1 MSQPR
6 DDRQDDLFRPLLEEI
21 INLRHPLV
29 RLAGE
34 IDWDFLAGRFSSV
47 CRVGP
52 GQPPLPTRLV
62 AGLFI
67 LKHMHNLSD
76 EALCERWVENPY
88 FQYFCGEVVFRHELP
103 FDRSSLTRWRQR
115 LGEEQI
121 VALLQESLSVA
132 HRTGAIDT
140 KDLERVAI
148 DTTVQEKAIA
158 HPTDA
163 RLTHRA
169 IEKLVEL
176 AKREGV
182 ALRQSYLRLAKRA
195 AIMVGRYT
203 HAHQFKRARRE
214 LKFLRTR
221 LGRIIRDIRRK
232 IEGNTALEDR
242 FGPLLDLALRVRHQE
257 QRQRGPKVYS
267 LHAPEVECIGRGKAR
282 APYEFGCKVS
292 IATPVTAPKGGQF
305 VLHAKALHGNPYDG
319 HTLGPVIADLEK
331 LTGGTVRRIH
341 GDKGYRGHNYPNRF
355 KVWISG
361 QVRRVTKAIRREMRR
376 RAAIEPVIGHLKED
390 HRMGR
395 NYLTGRPGDRINA
408 VLAAAGYNFSLLLR
422 WFDELLRVLS
432 LILCHALLADPL
444 HLIITRCRKKLS
456 SRPTTWPDRMMS
468 QGCHKRTDGPRQ
480 KKCMVILFD
489 HSVSARQYCVGD
501 RDAKCFC
508 RSQINRQLDLRGL
521 LDRKISRFR
530 AGQYLLHV
538 FSSAMIHGAPWRPIT
553 HQGASICKLR
563 NVCDGGESV
572 LECQHGNGLTQVIE
586 GGVGHDDQGLRRLAR
601 KSHKGGTEFAR
612 GRELDQPN
620 RHTH

>member
-6 DDRQDDLFRPLLEEI
+6 DDRQDDLFRTSLDAI

-29 RLAGE
+29 RLAAE
-34 IDWDFLAGRFSSV
+34 IDWDFLAKRFSSV
-47 CRVGP
+47 CRIGP

-76 EALCERWVENPY
+76 EALCDRWVENPY

-121 VALLQESLSVA
+121 ATLLQESLSVA
-132 HRTGAIDT
+132 HRAGAIET
-140 KDLERVAI
+140 KDLERIVV

-169 IEKLVEL
+169 IEKLVDL

-182 ALRQSYLRLAKRA
+182 ELRQSYLRVAKRA

-221 LGRIIRDIRRK
+221 LGRVIRDISRK
-232 IEGNTALEDR
+232 IEGNPALDDR
-242 FGPLLDLALRVRHQE
+242 FGPLLDLARRVRLQE
-257 QRQRGPKVYS
+257 QRERGPKIYS
-267 LHAPEVECIGRGKAR
+267 LHAPEVECIGKGKAR

-292 IATPVTAPKGGQF
+292 IVTPVTAPKGGQF

-319 HTLGPVIADLEK
+319 RTLAPVIPELEK
-331 LTGGTVRRIH
+331 LTGVAVRRIH
-341 GDKGYRGHNYPNRF
+341 GDKGYRGHNYPDRF

-376 RAAIEPVIGHLKED
+376 RAAVEPVIGHLKD
-390 HRMGR
+390 GHRMRR
-395 NYLTGRPGDRINA
+395 NYLKGRDGDRINA
-408 VLAAAGYNFSLLLR
+408 VLAAAGYNFSPLLR
-422 WFDELLRVLS
+422 WFAELLRAL
-432 LILCHALLADPL
+432 LILYRSRSMPDP
-444 HLIITRCRKKLS
+444 
-456 SRPTTWPDRMMS
+456 
-468 QGCHKRTDGPRQ
+468 
-480 KKCMVILFD
+480 
-489 HSVSARQYCVGD
+489 A
-501 RDAKCFC
+501 
-508 RSQINRQLDLRGL
+508 
-521 LDRKISRFR
+521 
-530 AGQYLLHV
+530 
-538 FSSAMIHGAPWRPIT
+538 
-553 HQGASICKLR
+553 
-563 NVCDGGESV
+563 
-572 LECQHGNGLTQVIE
+572 
-586 GGVGHDDQGLRRLAR
+586 
-601 KSHKGGTEFAR
+601 
-612 GRELDQPN
+612 
-620 RHTH
+620 